1 MPKKKDST
9 GTTAKKD
16 SRKTSSSKVESPKT
30 QPTAR
35 TTVAEPTKSTAPPP
49 AAKPA
54 EAAKPTPPA
63 APPPVAKPAEAAKPT
78 PPAAP
83 PPVAKSTPAAKAAA
97 PAKTAPAKSAKSAA
111 TKANPPVTII
121 VAKYDIGHGNNLYI
135 RGEGAGLSWES
146 GIQMENVGR
155 DVWVWT
161 TNQIAEGMVAF
172 KFLIND
178 EIWSTGDNLSASAG
192 ETTTLTPYF

>member
-63 APPPVAKPAEAAKPT
+63 APPPAV
-78 PPAAP
+78 
-83 PPVAKSTPAAKAAA
+83 KSTPAAKAAA
-97 PAKTAPAKSAKSAA
+97 PVKTAPAKTAPAKSAAA
-111 TKANPPVTII
+111 KANPPVTII